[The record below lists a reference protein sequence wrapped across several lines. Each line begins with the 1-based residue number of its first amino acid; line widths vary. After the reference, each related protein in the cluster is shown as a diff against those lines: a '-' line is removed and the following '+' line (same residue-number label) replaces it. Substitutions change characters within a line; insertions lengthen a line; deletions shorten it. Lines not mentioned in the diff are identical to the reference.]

1 MFGFE
6 HLLVIMVVIL
16 IVVGPNK
23 LPDVARAL
31 GRGYA
36 EFKRTMDELKSAM
49 FQDETVRGL
58 REEFRSAQR
67 EVNVKRHLMN
77 SLASDEG
84 TAIKSA
90 VYDEPKKAVETA
102 LAGSKSAVEQVDEEA
117 QNGVRPREESQPGQQ
132 TSQERIEKV

>member
-16 IVVGPNK
+16 LVVGPNK

-36 EFKRTMDELKSAM
+36 EFKRTMDDLKSAM
-49 FQDETVRGL
+49 YEDETVRGL

-67 EVNVKRHLMN
+67 AVDVKSHLIR

-90 VYDEPKKAVETA
+90 LYDEPKKAVETA
-102 LAGSKSAVEQVDEEA
+102 LAEA
-117 QNGVRPREESQPGQQ
+117 EKGPEAEAK
-132 TSQERIEKV
+132 ERVEKV

>member
-6 HLLVIMVVIL
+6 HLLVIMIVAL
-16 IVVGPNK
+16 LVVGPGK

-36 EFKRTMDELKSAM
+36 EFRRAMDELKNAM

-67 EVNVKRHLMN
+67 EVSIKRHLMD
-77 SLASDEG
+77 SIVTDDG
-84 TAIKSA
+84 TSIRSA
-90 VYDEPKKAVETA
+90 VYDEPKKAFETA
-102 LAGSKSAVEQVDEEA
+102 LAESKTAAQPGAAQTSGPVSTEEA
-117 QNGVRPREESQPGQQ
+117 RSAQQPSG
-132 TSQERIEKV
+132 EPIEKV